1 MWAGLADCLE
11 TVSGLESVLLGEPSS
26 VHEFPAVYGALQ
38 DVTRTQAGQVTAMR
52 YTFLLRL
59 VIRWQE
65 REEAEAE
72 LLSYVNSI
80 PAAVD
85 ADPLLGGAI
94 TQGLAKVTFGLAGF
108 IELGG
113 TTYRVLDFTADVLE
127 KGAYQGGL

>member
-1 MWAGLADCLE
+1 MWAGLEERLL
-11 TVSGLESVLLGEPSS
+11 TVAGLKTVLLGEPSS
-26 VHEFPAVYGALQ
+26 VHEPPALYGALQ

-65 REEAEAE
+65 RAEAEAE
-72 LLSYVNSI
+72 LLSFINSI

-85 ADPLLGGAI
+85 ADPLLGGRI
-94 TQGLAKVTFGLAGF
+94 TMGLAKVTAGLAGF

-113 TTYRVLDFTADVLE
+113 TTFRVCDFTADVLE